1 MKTFYLAVGES
12 RRFSFEALGETEA
25 LALTALHKTLRKHGK
40 QYHISINW
48 WKDESNIDI
57 YIQEIKLNQG
67 YRDREAL

>member
-25 LALTALHKTLRKHGK
+25 QALSALHKTLRKHGK

>member
-25 LALTALHKTLRKHGK
+25 QALSALHKTLRKHGK

-48 WKDESNIDI
+48 WKDESNIDM
-57 YIQEIKLNQG
+57 YVQEIKLNQG

>member
-25 LALTALHKTLRKHGK
+25 QALSALHKTLRKHGK

-48 WKDESNIDI
+48 WKDESNIYI
-57 YIQEIKLNQG
+57 YVQEIKLNQG
-67 YRDREAL
+67 YRDRSAL